1 MKQLIAKEAAPII
14 WDLPCTYCRLRVIQ
28 SPGQMFSTMV
38 RLSCLHSMFGRQQE
52 AGTRRLSEPGFR
64 NLL

>member
-1 MKQLIAKEAAPII
+1 M
-14 WDLPCTYCRLRVIQ
+14 Q

-38 RLSCLHSMFGRQQE
+38 TLSCLHWRLGRQQE